1 VEIAIH
7 IEPAERPFN
16 WVDRPILVAIEL
28 LEMVVAQFRGVRVRN
43 ACTKMIPARI
53 VALRAFQ
60 HAVVHE
66 IGSWLHDGFRRD
78 LFADFYLT
86 VALSA
91 YRLGLRRDL
100 LSLSLKDFRLL
111 LGNGRYSGFF
121 CGGSRRLLS

>member
-1 VEIAIH
+1 VEIVIH

-60 HAVVHE
+60 QAVVHE
-66 IGSWLHDGFRRD
+66 IGSWLHDGFWRD

-86 VALSA
+86 AALTA
-91 YRLGLRRDL
+91 CRLGLCRGL
-100 LSLSLKDFRLL
+100 FGLSLKDFRLL
-111 LGNGRYSGFF
+111 L
-121 CGGSRRLLS
+121 